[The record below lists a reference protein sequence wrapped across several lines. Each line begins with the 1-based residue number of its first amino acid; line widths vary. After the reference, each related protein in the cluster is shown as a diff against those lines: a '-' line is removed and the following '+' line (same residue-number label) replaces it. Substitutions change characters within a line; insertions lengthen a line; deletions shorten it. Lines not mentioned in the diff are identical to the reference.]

1 MWHVDDV
8 VSLFPFRLRNQNH
21 FHFFLGR
28 VKILPFH
35 SLTQFCKDF
44 HSSFAKGDY
53 NSNFVKE
60 KESKK
65 WHRWEHWVPMRLIS
79 VNLGRNCLLA
89 DPFEGEG
96 RCMSWD
102 PMRVRKVPSFPHP
115 QEEALT
121 TSLHI
126 SLGSSSS
133 CERQVHN
140 SSALVVLERP
150 IYPPWKTRCSS
161 LFFRHLGGKWYQ
173 PNLTYF
179 IAKQLVSV
187 WSLLQISDIFTDD
200 SDF

>member
-1 MWHVDDV
+1 MASKW
-8 VSLFPFRLRNQNH
+8 R
-21 FHFFLGR
+21 HFFVSFLFENFVSFSPYSR
-28 VKILPFH
+28 YSENVTLSYF
-35 SLTQFCKDF
+35 
-44 HSSFAKGDY
+44 SSFIVPSQK
-53 NSNFVKE
+53 KIQRQ
-60 KESKK
+60 KRESKK
-65 WHRWEHWVPMRLIS
+65 WRSWENWVPMRLIS

-102 PMRVRKVPSFPHP
+102 PMGVRKVPSFPHP

-150 IYPPWKTRCSS
+150 IYPPWKTRSSS
-161 LFFRHLGGKWYQ
+161 LF
-173 PNLTYF
+173 
-179 IAKQLVSV
+179 
-187 WSLLQISDIFTDD
+187 
-200 SDF
+200 